1 MAVDHKSVTLTA
13 VGGLPLIE
21 PGDDLGAVLIQS
33 LRRSGVAPRSQ
44 DVLVIAQ
51 KIVSKA
57 EGRYI
62 SLGEVTPSA
71 RAIELAAAVRKDPRL
86 VEVILSEAKEVVRY
100 REGVLI
106 VAHRLGFIMANAG
119 IDQSNIEHPEGSE
132 RVLLLPENP
141 DASCAVLKARLDEE
155 FGADLGVVI
164 NDSFG
169 RPWRNGVVGVALGAA
184 GLPSLVSLVGAP
196 DLFGRAMRVTEVA
209 LADEIAAAA
218 SLLMGETDNGLP
230 LVHVRGLAWNAP
242 PRNAAALLR
251 AKEQDLFR

>member
-141 DASCAVLKARLDEE
+141 DASCAVLNQIITPTTMFSGIIFESWY
-155 FGADLGVVI
+155 G
-164 NDSFG
+164 
-169 RPWRNGVVGVALGAA
+169 
-184 GLPSLVSLVGAP
+184 VSLMIT
-196 DLFGRAMRVTEVA
+196 RE
-209 LADEIAAAA
+209 DEILSLGLLALRILLFLDLDAQKAAYELQNALTRPQILPNVERLV
-218 SLLMGETDNGLP
+218 LLGN
-230 LVHVRGLAWNAP
+230 RWIS
-242 PRNAAALLR
+242 R
-251 AKEQDLFR
+251 